1 MYIHHKKFLLGI
13 DYYQRLLEEKQKEYE
28 SLLIEEKEA
37 AIEEED
43 GEDDDDHISSSRRK
57 KTSKR
62 SVSSGGRSS
71 LLKGRRRK
79 GHFDHLSE
87 RKDKLKE
94 LQYEIGNLFKRIGI
108 AYYLHLSSSSS
119 SSSSLTMLEK
129 EEQERKKKEY
139 EQKVYEN
146 IVKAMDYAIDDKE
159 IRKLFSLYSPL
170 ISSSTSTE
178 LTVNMSTSSVSSVS
192 ESVVLPPEPSE
203 VRTIVEDTAMD
214 VSPLSKENEEFI
226 RTLPHEEETQ
236 QQVGDETNQNER
248 DSTVIQEKEQLEVEK
263 EKEELE
269 ILKFSGSLKAP
280 LRNRWLTLPSYQ
292 PKRNLF
298 KKPSHD
304 DGLNLS
310 SMDFSQLPSE

>member
-1 MYIHHKKFLLGI
+1 MYIHHQKFLLGI
-13 DYYQRLLEEKQKEYE
+13 DYYQRLLGEKQKEYE

-37 AIEEED
+37 AIEEE
-43 GEDDDDHISSSRRK
+43 GEGDEDHTSSSRRK
-57 KTSKR
+57 KTQKR

-79 GHFDHLSE
+79 GQFDHHLSE

-94 LQYEIGNLFKRIGI
+94 LHYEIGNLFKRIGI
-108 AYYLHLSSSSS
+108 AYYLHLSSAAS
-119 SSSSLTMLEK
+119 SSSSLTMIEK

-170 ISSSTSTE
+170 ISPSTSTE
-178 LTVNMSTSSVSSVS
+178 PTVNMSSTSSVSSVS
-192 ESVVLPPEPSE
+192 DSVVSPPEPSE
-203 VRTIVEDTAMD
+203 IRTIVEDTAMD

-226 RTLPHEEETQ
+226 KTLPHDGEIQ
-236 QQVGDETNQNER
+236 QQMGYETNQNER
-248 DSTVIQEKEQLEVEK
+248 DPGVIQENEVEK

-269 ILKFSGSLKAP
+269 ILKFSGSLKSP
-280 LRNRWLTLPSYQ
+280 LRNRWLILPSYQ

-298 KKPSHD
+298 KKPLLD
-304 DGLNLS
+304 DGLTLS
-310 SMDFSQLPSE
+310 SIDFSQPPSE